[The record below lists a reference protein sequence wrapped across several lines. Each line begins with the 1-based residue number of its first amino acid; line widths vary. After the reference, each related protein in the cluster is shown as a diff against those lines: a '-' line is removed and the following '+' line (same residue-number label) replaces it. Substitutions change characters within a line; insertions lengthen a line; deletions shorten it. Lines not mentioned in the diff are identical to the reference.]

1 MKASVFKQIIL
12 PCSRKMYLAAWRLT
26 GNAQASEDL
35 VQETMLKLWT
45 IRERIAPESNIEAYC
60 VTVLRNIFYDR
71 HRLRHLDMDGTPVGS
86 LRVRTD
92 DDVAGFVEKTDDT
105 ATVMQLIE
113 HLPPQQRMIITMRDV
128 RGLSFDEIETSTGMT
143 GVNIRATLSRA
154 RKQIREQFKKISE
167 YGCK

>member
-12 PCSRKMYLAAWRLT
+12 PCSRKMYLAAWQLT

-71 HRLRHLDMDGTPVGS
+71 HRLRHLDMDGIPVDS

>member
-1 MKASVFKQIIL
+1 MKASVFKQNIL

-71 HRLRHLDMDGTPVGS
+71 HRLRHLDIDGTAVDT
-86 LRVRTD
+86 LRIKAD
-92 DDVAGFVEKTDDT
+92 DDVADFVEKTDDT
-105 ATVMQLIE
+105 ATVMQLIDR
-113 HLPPQQRMIITMRDV
+113 LPKQQRTVIMLKDV
-128 RGLSFDEIETSTGMT
+128 KGLSFGEIETSTGMSD
-143 GVNIRATLSRA
+143 VNIRATLCRA
-154 RKQIREQFKKISE
+154 RKQIREQFRKIRE

>member
-1 MKASVFKQIIL
+1 MKASVFKQTIL
-12 PCSRKMYLAAWRLT
+12 PCSRKMYVAAWRLT

-45 IRERIAPESNIEAYC
+45 IRDRIEPESNIEAYC
-60 VTVLRNIFYDR
+60 ITVLRNIFYDR
-71 HRLRHLDMDGTPVGS
+71 HRLRRLDTDGTPVDS

-92 DDVAGFVEKTDDT
+92 DDVAGFVENIDDT

-113 HLPPQQRMIITMRDV
+113 HLPSQQRMIITMRDV
-128 RGLSFDEIETSTGMT
+128 KGLSLDEIGTSTGMSA
-143 GVNIRATLSRA
+143 VNIRATLSRA